1 MVIRDVTTFSDKVRQ
16 ITSRSRDLWEEH
28 QRG

>member
-1 MVIRDVTTFSDKVRQ
+1 MVIRDVDAFSDKVRQ

-28 QRG
+28 LRG